1 MAYWARRRR
10 YGRYRRGYRR
20 TFRRYFRR
28 YSRKFIN
35 GSSKSTVRV
44 KIPMHDYDSF
54 NQAAGAVGTSTGLIC
69 PFLASTVR
77 SSPLNS
83 GLYQTYCNLYDEVK
97 CIGMKIKINVTSQVG
112 GQDIPSL
119 QIYTAFDRRRGQND
133 DIPTYNTMKT
143 FSTFQVAT
151 AVNNSVA
158 KLTRSIYAS
167 DLLEKAQWHDCSLAT
182 NAGTTTDA
190 AYVASGDNPNFF
202 VPGFYLAF
210 AVPGLGAG
218 VGATVNCTYDIMY
231 YFAFRNPKWGGAAG
245 NSKLEIESVEGTRRN
260 LSPDGDDDVDMEAI
274 GADLENEDRVPVTAV
289 NIARKAGGAEAASQ
303 ARRAARAKNA
313 LSRRSEGLPG

>member
-1 MAYWARRRR
+1 MAYWSRRRR
-10 YGRYRRGYRR
+10 Y
-20 TFRRYFRR
+20 RR
-28 YSRKFIN
+28 YSRRYRGLFKRNFRRYARRYIN

-44 KIPMHDYDSF
+44 KIPVHDYDSF
-54 NQAAGAVGTSTGLIC
+54 TQNAGAVGTSTGVIW
-69 PFLASTVR
+69 PFGPSSVR
-77 SSPLNS
+77 VSPLTS

-119 QIYTAFDRRRGQND
+119 QIYTAFDRRKGAAEAA
-133 DIPTYNTMKT
+133 PTYAQMKT

-167 DLLEKAQWHDCSLAT
+167 DLLEKAQWHDCSLAN
-182 NAGTTTDA
+182 NAGVYSDSAYTA
-190 AYVASGDNPNFF
+190 AGDNPNFF
-202 VPGFYLAF
+202 VPAFFVAF

-218 VGATVNCTYDIMY
+218 VGATINCTYDIMY
-231 YFAFRNPKWGGAAG
+231 YFSFRNPKWGGAAG

-274 GADLENEDRVPVTAV
+274 GADLQNEDRVPVTAV
-289 NIARKAGGAEAASQ
+289 NIARREGGAQAAAA
-303 ARRAARAKNA
+303 ARRNVRAKNA
-313 LSRRSEGLPG
+313 LSRRSEGLTE

>member
-1 MAYWARRRR
+1 MFKRN
-10 YGRYRRGYRR
+10 
-20 TFRRYFRR
+20 FRRYARR
-28 YSRKFIN
+28 YIN

-44 KIPMHDYDSF
+44 KIPMQDYASF
-54 NQAAGAVGTSTGLIC
+54 NQAAGTVGTGIGAIC
-69 PFLASTVR
+69 PFAPSNWN

-97 CIGMKIKINVTSQVG
+97 CIGMKVKVNVTSQVG

-119 QIYTAFDRRRGQND
+119 QIYTAFDRRRGTAEAS
-133 DIPTYNTMKT
+133 PTYAEMKT
-143 FSTFQVAT
+143 YSTFQVAT

-158 KLTRSIYAS
+158 KLTRSIYAG
-167 DLLEKAQWHDCSLAT
+167 DLLEKAQWHDCTLAT
-182 NAGTTTDA
+182 NAGVKSDA
-190 AYVASGDNPNFF
+190 AYTAAGDNPNFF
-202 VPGFYLAF
+202 VPGFYIAF

-231 YFAFRNPKWGGAAG
+231 YFAFRNPKWGGSAG

-260 LSPDGDDDVDMEAI
+260 LSPDDDDDVDMEAI
-274 GADLENEDRVPVTAV
+274 QEDLQNEDRLPVTAV
-289 NIARKAGGAEAASQ
+289 NIARKEGGPQAAAA

-313 LSRRSEGLPG
+313 LSRRSEGLTG